1 MQRVI
6 GLLVL
11 ALVLFWIVDSPGSA
25 ANTVQAIFALLASAA
40 NSVVTFLQALF

>member
-11 ALVLFWIVDSPGSA
+11 ALVLFWIIDSPGSA
-25 ANTVQAIFALLASAA
+25 ANTVEAVFGLLASAA
-40 NSVVTFLQALF
+40 NSVVTFLRELF